1 MTRILTLI
9 HTTMDMTKTIIS
21 AADKDLISGVKG
33 FIARY
38 IQNRAFFNTC
48 QEAYEHTESQ
58 YSSVTGRRRYS
69 DYDSFRVAQSKYY
82 KKKRAHFDK

>member
-1 MTRILTLI
+1 
-9 HTTMDMTKTIIS
+9 MDTTKTIIS
-21 AADKDLISGVKG
+21 VADKDLISGVGG

-38 IQNRAFFNTC
+38 IQNRAFFHTC
-48 QEAYEHTESQ
+48 QEAYEHTELQ

-82 KKKRAHFDK
+82 KKKRVHFDK